1 MADESTEFD
10 GVDDVINFTSNV
22 FLTTGATSFI
32 AVIRILAADGAWL
45 SIMETEQPAGSV
57 RPTMGRRN
65 TDGIYFSHAAGLDSA
80 GTIQAADNWMVV
92 GVSRPAG
99 AAQTVRVHK
108 CVIGGANTH
117 TNIGTTFGNDVT
129 DATIMRFGGNDDFAN
144 IRIAACGAGAVN
156 WADADFEGVKTAAS
170 TASIIALGTV
180 AHAYDSKNGQL
191 GTDLVGSC
199 NAASRTGTTQSTDG
213 PAGWTYFG
221 AAAATSSLFGAFER
235 RSPRRRVLERM

>member
-22 FLTTGATSFI
+22 WLTTGANSFL

-45 SIMETEQPAGSV
+45 SIVETEQPAGTVKPS
-57 RPTMGRRN
+57 MGRRN
-65 TDGIYFSHAAGLDSA
+65 TNGIYYADGAGLDDA
-80 GTIQAADNWMVV
+80 GSITSADNWMVV
-92 GVSRPAG
+92 GCSRPAG

-117 TNIGTTFGNDVT
+117 TNVAATHGNDIT

-144 IRIAACGAGAVN
+144 IRLAAVAVGPVN
-156 WADADFEGVKTAAS
+156 WSDADFEGVKTAAS
-170 TASIIALGTV
+170 TASMISLSTV
-180 AHAYDSKNGQL
+180 AHVYDSKNGQL
-191 GTDLVGSC
+191 GTDLVDSC
-199 NAASRTGTTQSTDG
+199 NATSRTGTTQSTDG

-221 AAAATSSLFGAFER
+221 AAAATSFPPIFKSRQLQTLV
-235 RSPRRRVLERM
+235 SI